1 MKIAANIIAILAW
14 GSALATLW
22 VGLLA
27 ETRPP
32 LAPLVGALV
41 LSFLV
46 GLVVPSYLLNLE
58 NRSRALSP
66 TELPRRIAS
75 AVTRTDAASPESGL
89 N

>member
-58 NRSRALSP
+58 NRHDAPATRESR
-66 TELPRRIAS
+66 R
-75 AVTRTDAASPESGL
+75 
-89 N
+89 

>member
-14 GSALATLW
+14 GSVLATLW

-27 ETRPP
+27 EARPP
-32 LAPLVGALV
+32 LASLVGALV

-58 NRSRALSP
+58 NRQA
-66 TELPRRIAS
+66 AS
-75 AVTRTDAASPESGL
+75 ATRESRR
-89 N
+89 